1 MWQNIKIEMNLIYT
15 YDVFCEQRYGGI
27 SRYYYEII
35 RRISPMVPDVKI
47 LAGLYINEYIKSL
60 PVVKGIKVPALKYTG
75 FIRRKVNRIF
85 QAIMLREIG
94 SQTILHQTF
103 YYQPYIKYQGKVVV
117 TVYDMIS
124 EIFPQFFP
132 KGNKISLLK
141 RRCCEGAD
149 KVIAISHS
157 TKNDLVRFFDISP
170 EKIVVIHLASS
181 LKSNN
186 ASLGVKPF
194 REPYLLFVG
203 TREDYKNFD
212 GFIEAFAA
220 SESLKKSFHIVC
232 FGGEPLSSDENVLLK
247 KMGIKDSVHNVR
259 GSDGLLCDYY
269 RNAVAFIC
277 PSFYEGFGIP
287 ILEAM
292 ELSCPVVCS
301 NAGSIPEVAGDAA
314 VYFDPSDTAS
324 MQHAMETTLFDKN
337 ILDELTK
344 RGLERQS
351 MFSWAR
357 CAEETLAVYNS
368 LIHRHG

>member
-1 MWQNIKIEMNLIYT
+1 MWLLSLDLFYSF
-15 YDVFCEQRYGGI
+15 DVFCEQRYGGI
-27 SRYYYEII
+27 SRYYFEII
-35 RRISPMVPDVKI
+35 RRISPMVPDIKI

-75 FIRRKVNRIF
+75 SIRRKVNRIF
-85 QAIMLREIG
+85 QAFMLRG
-94 SQTILHQTF
+94 TDSKTIIHQTF
-103 YYQPYIKYQGKVVV
+103 YYQPYIKFHGKIVV

-124 EIFPQFFP
+124 EIFPQYFP
-132 KGNKISLLK
+132 DGNNISLLK
-141 RRCCEGAD
+141 RRCCERAD

-157 TKNDLVRFFDISP
+157 TKNDLVRFFDIPS
-170 EKIVVIHLASS
+170 EKIVVTHLASS
-181 LKSNN
+181 LKANN
-186 ASLGVKPF
+186 ASPSVKPF
-194 REPYLLFVG
+194 REPYLFFVG
-203 TREDYKNFD
+203 EREDYKNFD

-232 FGGEPLSSDENVLLK
+232 FGGQPLSWNEYVRLK
-247 KMGIKDSVHNVR
+247 ELGIEDRVHNVR

-301 NAGSIPEVAGDAA
+301 NIGSIPEVAGDAA

-324 MQHAMETTLFDKN
+324 MQHAMEISLFDKN
-337 ILDELTK
+337 LLDGLKK

-351 MFSWAR
+351 MFSWDR
-357 CAEETLAVYNS
+357 CADETLAVYNS
-368 LIHRHG
+368 LIQ